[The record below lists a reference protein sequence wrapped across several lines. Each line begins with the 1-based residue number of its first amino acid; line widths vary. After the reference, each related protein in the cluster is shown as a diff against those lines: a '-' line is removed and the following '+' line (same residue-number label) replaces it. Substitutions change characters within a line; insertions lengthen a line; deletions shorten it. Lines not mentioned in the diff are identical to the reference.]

1 VTRNIQIVRDR
12 REIIDAMMASK
23 KAFDAVKDEDD
34 PQSINIRELLKDER
48 SSLQS
53 LLKRPSEES

>member
-1 VTRNIQIVRDR
+1 VSRNVQIVRDR
-12 REIIDAMMASK
+12 REIIDAMMAAK

-34 PQSINIRELLKDER
+34 LQIINIIELLKDEL

-53 LLKRPSEES
+53 LFKRPSEES